1 MLKKLTNSDVKVEIK
16 EADFGK
22 NELKE
27 KEIHPDYFLFQS
39 DALKQ
44 IRFALDNPKI
54 FPHFVITGSEGIG
67 KRSGILSL
75 LKKEYITKN
84 TYTKYYY
91 FRKNNSIIEDPDYK
105 EGLVALFDPDIE
117 TTSIVY
123 DPTPSVM
130 GLMGVPTEKRYQPG
144 NLIKATGGYLVLPMF
159 KLLNEPYLY
168 DVLKSC
174 LVTERLDFANLP
186 EVSFFQSFDRALPQF
201 PLQLR
206 VILIGEDYLYEQLMK
221 KDSDLRETFGIKI
234 ELDYEAELS
243 KKNINRFSLLIDNW
257 VMEDYPKPVP
267 SAKKRLLEYA
277 LKLNDSQSKFSLRLT
292 EIKKVFE
299 ESLALGK
306 AKKEITDAEIEAGIA
321 NIDKRNSLHRKKY
334 YEDIQN
340 GSYNIF
346 LTGKRVGR
354 INGLSIIASP
364 QNNYMP
370 DYGQVN
376 TISARA
382 VIGSGNFINIEREV
396 NLSGDIHDK
405 GVFVLQSYIKG
416 FFSHLNSFALD
427 ASIMFEQ
434 NQYIVDGDSASA
446 GELLAILSALSDIE
460 ISSTV
465 AVSGSVTQYGEIL
478 PVGAIN
484 QKIEAWFD
492 ICQIMGSARE
502 TYSVYIPVANSKDLI
517 LSEEIRESMKKDKF
531 RILTFSHIIDLIPEL
546 MKLQIGKIEKDGKYT
561 QNSLMRAIEDRVDR
575 KKEIDKD

>member
-1 MLKKLTNSDVKVEIK
+1 
-16 EADFGK
+16 
-22 NELKE
+22 
-27 KEIHPDYFLFQS
+27 
-39 DALKQ
+39 
-44 IRFALDNPKI
+44 
-54 FPHFVITGSEGIG
+54 
-67 KRSGILSL
+67 
-75 LKKEYITKN
+75 
-84 TYTKYYY
+84 
-91 FRKNNSIIEDPDYK
+91 
-105 EGLVALFDPDIE
+105 
-117 TTSIVY
+117 
-123 DPTPSVM
+123 M

-144 NLIKATGGYLVLPMF
+144 NLIKATGGFLILPLF
-159 KLLNEPYLY
+159 KLINEPYLY
-168 DVLKSC
+168 EVLKSC
-174 LVTERLDFANLP
+174 LVTERLDFLNLP
-186 EVSFFQSFDRALPQF
+186 ETEFFQSFDRALPQF

-206 VILIGEDYLYEQLMK
+206 VILIGEDYLYEQLIK
-221 KDSDLRETFGIKI
+221 KDSDLSETFGMKI
-234 ELDYEAELS
+234 ELEYEAELN
-243 KKNINRFSLLIDNW
+243 KKNMNRLSLLVDSW
-257 VMEDYPKPVP
+257 TMEEYPKPVA
-267 SAKKRLLEYA
+267 SAKRKLLEYA

-306 AKKEITDAEIEAGIA
+306 VKKEITDAEIEAGIL
-321 NIDKRNSLHRKKY
+321 NIDKRNSFHKRKY
-334 YEDIQN
+334 YEDLQN
-340 GSYNIF
+340 GSYNIS
-346 LTGKRVGR
+346 LTGKRIGR

-364 QNNYMP
+364 QNNYLP

-434 NQYIVDGDSASA
+434 NHYIVDGDSASA

-484 QKIEAWFD
+484 QKIEAWYD
-492 ICQIMGSARE
+492 ICQIMGSTRE
-502 TYSVYIPVANSKDLI
+502 SYSVYIPATNSKDLV
-517 LSEEIRESMKKDKF
+517 LTDEIREAMKKDKF
-531 RILTFSHIIDLIPEL
+531 RIITYSHIIDLVPEL
-546 MKLQIGKIEKDGKYT
+546 MKVNIGKIEKDGKYT

-575 KKEIDKD
+575 KKEIDKE